1 MTRGRLSALTLTV
14 LLAMLVAAAYVGW
27 RSLTAPLP
35 TDGSTDAATPTCTSQ
50 LERGDVVQSG
60 EVTVSVYNAGTRS
73 GLAGETRDALVDR
86 GFIAGD
92 VGNAPGDLADV
103 EGALVLAPS
112 ANDPAAR
119 LVARQLGR
127 DVEVRPSDDQLG
139 PGVEVVVGDS
149 FDGLVKAPVQL
160 RAKASGSGC

>member
-50 LERGDVVQSG
+50 LQRGDVVQSG

-92 VGNAPGDLADV
+92 VGNAPDDLESV
-103 EGALVLAPS
+103 NFVRVLAPS
-112 ANDPAAR
+112 RQDPASR
-119 LVARQLGR
+119 LVALQFGR
-127 DVEVRPSDDQLG
+127 NTLIDEVEDDLG
-139 PGVEVVVGDS
+139 PGVEVVVGDQ
-149 FDGLVKAPVQL
+149 FLGLVEAPTKI
-160 RAKASGSGC
+160 RARSAGSGC